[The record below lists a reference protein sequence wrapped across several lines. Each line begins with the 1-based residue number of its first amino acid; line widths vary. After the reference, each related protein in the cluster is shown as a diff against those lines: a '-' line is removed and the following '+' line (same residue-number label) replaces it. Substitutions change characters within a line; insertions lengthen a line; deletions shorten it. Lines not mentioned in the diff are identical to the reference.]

1 MFQDRTGTWRQ
12 YVAEQLVVIDVTDDF
27 LMLEGDELGLV
38 LLTCYL
44 FDAIEP
50 GGSQRYV
57 VYATTQVMKAHA

>member
-27 LMLEGDELGLV
+27 LMLECVEPGLV
-38 LLTCYL
+38 LLICCP

-57 VYATTQVMKAHA
+57 VYARKQVMKPHA